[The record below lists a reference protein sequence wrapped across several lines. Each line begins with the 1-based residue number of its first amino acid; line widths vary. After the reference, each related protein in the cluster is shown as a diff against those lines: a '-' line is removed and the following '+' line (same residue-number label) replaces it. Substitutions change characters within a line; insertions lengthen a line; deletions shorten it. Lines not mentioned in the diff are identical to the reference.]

1 MCLSTVFVLKDNDE
15 KELLCKNIA
24 SVTTDHEK
32 LIFTNLMGIKTTV
45 TGTLATVN
53 LTDNYIY
60 VRTGE

>member
-1 MCLSTVFVLKDNDE
+1 MCLATVYVLKNNDE

-24 SVTTDHEK
+24 SITTDHEK
-32 LIFTNLMGIKTTV
+32 LIFTNLMGIPTTV

>member
-1 MCLSTVFVLKDNDE
+1 MCLSTVYVLKDNNE

-24 SVTTDHEK
+24 SVTTDYEK
-32 LIFTNLMGIKTTV
+32 LTFTNLMGIPTTV
-45 TGTLATVN
+45 TGTIATVN

>member
-1 MCLSTVFVLKDNDE
+1 MCLSTVYVLKDNGD

-32 LIFTNLMGIKTTV
+32 IFLTNLMGVTTTV
-45 TGTLATVN
+45 TGSLATVN